1 MYFPILR
8 SKRFELLAI
17 QATVTEPS
25 YKDTLSPVIEI
36 VTAQDPDS
44 SKATELSRALDN
56 LSEKEIKSFVVLTP
70 RVGDYKDDFR
80 VPLEWYKNLYS
91 NSPYVIPTYVVDSD
105 TTINDARD
113 YFSQSHNSFENLE
126 FGIIHNG
133 MADPSVLQFIEQNY
147 VTKWVDV
154 TDFVEIGK
162 VSDAY
167 CSKLQGRKVRV
178 EDIFKRQMRN
188 ADYPFEDYGTDIH
201 LNYRHKEFAGF
212 GDYQMVGDGLMS
224 GGNQPNV
231 VAIHLSFLDEA
242 RGKNLYIRHYT
253 SGARVKGGGTVGD
266 ENKDMYHDA
275 LQKLIA
281 DTTANPHLFF
291 MSNGLKGYYFDSAS
305 SSRCSLGRIKQYG
318 IMHHIESIAH
328 YLVTGK
334 TV

>member
-17 QATVTEPS
+17 QAAATEPS

-36 VTAQDPDS
+36 VTAQNPDP

-80 VPLEWYKNLYS
+80 VPLEWYKNFYVS
-91 NSPYVIPTYVVDSD
+91 NPYVVPAYVVDSE
-105 TTINDARD
+105 TTINDIIG

-126 FGIIHNG
+126 FGIIHDG

-147 VTKWVDV
+147 ATNWVDV

-167 CSKLQGRKVRV
+167 CSKLQGRKVCV
-178 EDIFKRQMRN
+178 ENIFKRQVRN

-201 LNYRHKEFAGF
+201 LNYRHKGFAGF

-231 VAIHLSFLDEA
+231 VAIHLSFLDET
-242 RGKNLYIRHYT
+242 RGKNLYVRHYLSRGRVT
-253 SGARVKGGGTVGD
+253 SVAGSG
-266 ENKDMYHDA
+266 ENKNMYHDV
-275 LQKLIA
+275 LQKLKA
-281 DTTANPHLFF
+281 DTTANRHLFF
-291 MSNGLKGYYFDSAS
+291 MSNGLKGYYSDLAS
-305 SSRCSLGRIKQYG
+305 SSNCSLGRIKQYG